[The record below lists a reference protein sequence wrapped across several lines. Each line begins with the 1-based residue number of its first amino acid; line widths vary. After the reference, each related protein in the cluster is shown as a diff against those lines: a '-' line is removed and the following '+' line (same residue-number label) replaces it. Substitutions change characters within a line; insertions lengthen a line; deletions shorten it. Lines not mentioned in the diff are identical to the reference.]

1 MIIILGRNTNPLYFT
16 ELYLNHPHQVKNINI
31 YLECKIIFQE
41 SFEHIPSA
49 H

>member
-16 ELYLNHPHQVKNINI
+16 ELYLNHPHQVKNI
-31 YLECKIIFQE
+31 YVECKIIFQE